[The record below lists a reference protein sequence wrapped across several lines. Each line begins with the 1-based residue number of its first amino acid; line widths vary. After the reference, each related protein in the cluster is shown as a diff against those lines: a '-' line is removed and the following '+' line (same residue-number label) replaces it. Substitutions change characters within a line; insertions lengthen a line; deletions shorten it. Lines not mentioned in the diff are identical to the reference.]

1 MADNYGLSDIYIK
14 SVQYEDS
21 SDVKCNCYNGCPK
34 CNPIV
39 TDPERIKEMINEG
52 SELIVIVYWK
62 DEGETM
68 ELLTDLI
75 GKTVNI
81 GNEKVMIE
89 EY

>member
-1 MADNYGLSDIYIK
+1 
-14 SVQYEDS
+14 
-21 SDVKCNCYNGCPK
+21 
-34 CNPIV
+34 
-39 TDPERIKEMINEG
+39 MINEG